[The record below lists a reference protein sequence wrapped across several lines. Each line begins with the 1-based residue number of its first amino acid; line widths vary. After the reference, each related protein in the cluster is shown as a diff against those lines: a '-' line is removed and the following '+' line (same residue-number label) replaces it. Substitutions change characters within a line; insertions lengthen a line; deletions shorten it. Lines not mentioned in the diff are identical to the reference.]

1 MNVRIILV
9 PRQVKTFRYDVQ
21 RYYQLRRSGLCTAS
35 EASSVSTKRSPVRG
49 ERWKALNFLIYLY
62 LFMQTFMAVFAFF
75 DQGLHGGCE
84 VFVFAVG
91 DAEDAFAFE
100 SI

>member
-1 MNVRIILV
+1 MG
-9 PRQVKTFRYDVQ
+9 RQVLAVLSKVRTLYGERSEFCFRTQ
-21 RYYQLRRSGLCTAS
+21 KEPREGR
-35 EASSVSTKRSPVRG
+35 
-49 ERWKALNFLIYLY
+49 RWKALDFFISLY
-62 LFMQTFMAVFAFF
+62 LFMQPFLAVFAFF

>member
-1 MNVRIILV
+1 M
-9 PRQVKTFRYDVQ
+9 
-21 RYYQLRRSGLCTAS
+21 
-35 EASSVSTKRSPVRG
+35 RG
-49 ERWKALNFLIYLY
+49 ERWKALDFFISLY
-62 LFMQTFMAVFAFF
+62 LFMQPFLAVFAFF

>member
-1 MNVRIILV
+1 MQ
-9 PRQVKTFRYDVQ
+9 P
-21 RYYQLRRSGLCTAS
+21 
-35 EASSVSTKRSPVRG
+35 
-49 ERWKALNFLIYLY
+49 FL
-62 LFMQTFMAVFAFF
+62 AVFAFF

>member
-1 MNVRIILV
+1 MG
-9 PRQVKTFRYDVQ
+9 RQVLAVLSKVRTLYGE
-21 RYYQLRRSGLCTAS
+21 RSEFCFHKKEPREG
-35 EASSVSTKRSPVRG
+35 R
-49 ERWKALNFLIYLY
+49 RWKALYFFISLY
-62 LFMQTFMAVFAFF
+62 LFMQPFLAVFAFF

>member
-1 MNVRIILV
+1 VG
-9 PRQVKTFRYDVQ
+9 RQVLAVLSK
-21 RYYQLRRSGLCTAS
+21 
-35 EASSVSTKRSPVRG
+35 VRTLYG
-49 ERWKALNFLIYLY
+49 ERSEFCFRTQKEPREGRKALDFFISLY
-62 LFMQTFMAVFAFF
+62 LFMQPFLAVFAFF

>member
-1 MNVRIILV
+1 MQRGFL
-9 PRQVKTFRYDVQ
+9 RGKT
-21 RYYQLRRSGLCTAS
+21 
-35 EASSVSTKRSPVRG
+35 SVSGALKSWDSLYGERSEFCFRTQKEPREG
-49 ERWKALNFLIYLY
+49 RRWKALDFFISLY
-62 LFMQTFMAVFAFF
+62 LFMQPFLAVFAFF